1 MIKHPKP
8 MLTRLSRSYLS
19 WRHLLLLAFATLLVI
34 GQTSPPPGSLAAGNL
49 ATGSSVI
56 TIAATADTPS
66 SLFAFILAGGT
77 IGMII
82 ILLSFVGLG
91 LVIDAFVKIREDDL
105 LPDQLA
111 KQAINLARQGQFTEL
126 KTVCKTDNSMLG
138 QILSHAIEEGDL
150 GLDAVREHI
159 EHEGNR
165 QLTRLHQRVGLI
177 GLIASIA
184 PMLGLLG
191 TVVGMID
198 SFQILGLS
206 KGVAGPDDL
215 AVGISK
221 ALVTTCMGLI
231 VAVPLIFFHAYFRD
245 KVTRISNETSA
256 ICERILRVIAVV
268 LTRQQQQQQRKV

>member
-1 MIKHPKP
+1 MNTPTCQLARRKRKLPISW
-8 MLTRLSRSYLS
+8 LRLAILGFAA
-19 WRHLLLLAFATLLVI
+19 LLMI
-34 GQTSPPPGSLAAGNL
+34 GQVSPAAPGSPP
-49 ATGSSVI
+49 
-56 TIAATADTPS
+56 DTSGVPS
-66 SLFAFILAGGT
+66 SLFAFIVAGGW
-77 IGMII
+77 IGVVI

-91 LVIDAFVKIREDDL
+91 LVIDAFVKIRQDDL
-105 LPDQLA
+105 LPEALS
-111 KQAINLARQGQFTEL
+111 KQAVSLARQGQFTEL
-126 KTVCKTDNSMLG
+126 KNTCKEDDSMLG
-138 QILSHAIEEGDL
+138 QILSYAIEEGEL
-150 GLDAVREHI
+150 GLDAVREQI

-177 GLIASIA
+177 GLIASIT

-198 SFQILGLS
+198 SFQVLGLS

-221 ALVTTCMGLI
+221 ALVTTCMGLV

-268 LTRQQQQQQRKV
+268 LTRQQQMMQQQKKV

>member
-1 MIKHPKP
+1 MIQPHCY
-8 MLTRLSRSYLS
+8 LTGKRDAKLTWCRLSMLG
-19 WRHLLLLAFATLLVI
+19 LVSLMFI
-34 GQTSPPPGSLAAGNL
+34 GQSTPPGGAAD
-49 ATGSSVI
+49 T
-56 TIAATADTPS
+56 TPS
-66 SLFAFILAGGT
+66 SLFAFIVAGGT
-77 IGMII
+77 IGVVI
-82 ILLSFVGLG
+82 ILLSFVGMG
-91 LVIDAFVKIREDDL
+91 LVIDAFVKIRQDDL
-105 LPDQLA
+105 LPDTLC
-111 KQAINLARQGQFTEL
+111 KQAVTLARQGQFTEL
-126 KTVCKTDNSMLG
+126 KNTCKADNSMLG
-138 QILSHAIEEGDL
+138 QILSHAIEEGEL

-206 KGVAGPDDL
+206 KGVAGPDEL

-221 ALVTTCMGLI
+221 ALVTTCMGLV

-268 LTRQQQQQQRKV
+268 LTRQQQMMQQQQKKV

>member
-1 MIKHPKP
+1 MKH
-8 MLTRLSRSYLS
+8 
-19 WRHLLLLAFATLLVI
+19 I
-34 GQTSPPPGSLAAGNL
+34 
-49 ATGSSVI
+49 
-56 TIAATADTPS
+56 TPS
-66 SLFAFILAGGT
+66 SLIKKSTQLTWPKVMGLGLASLILMGQGEIPSTDTPLNLFAFILAGGT
-77 IGMII
+77 IGFVI
-82 ILLSFVGLG
+82 ILLSFAGVG
-91 LVIDAFVKIREDDL
+91 LVIDAAVKIRQDDL
-105 LPDQLA
+105 LPDALT
-111 KQAINLARQGQFTEL
+111 KEAINLARQGHFTEL
-126 KTVCKTDNSMLG
+126 KNTCKADNSMLG

-184 PMLGLLG
+184 PVLGLLG

-198 SFQILGLS
+198 SFQVLGLS
-206 KGVAGPDDL
+206 KGTAAPDQL

-221 ALVTTCMGLI
+221 ALVTTCMGLV
-231 VAVPLIFFHAYFRD
+231 VAVPMVFFHAYFRD

-268 LTRQQQQQQRKV
+268 LTRQQNQQNQQNKNI

>member
-1 MIKHPKP
+1 MKQTHCHLACTKRTQLTWPK
-8 MLTRLSRSYLS
+8 LSLLGVAA
-19 WRHLLLLAFATLLVI
+19 LLLIAQTAPMPAATP
-34 GQTSPPPGSLAAGNL
+34 TS
-49 ATGSSVI
+49 SSV
-56 TIAATADTPS
+56 
-66 SLFAFILAGGT
+66 FAFITAGGW
-77 IGMII
+77 IGVVI

-91 LVIDAFVKIREDDL
+91 LVFDAFVKIRQDDL
-105 LPDQLA
+105 LPESLS
-111 KQAINLARQGQFTEL
+111 KQAVNLARQGQFTEL
-126 KTVCKTDNSMLG
+126 KNTCKADNSMLG
-138 QILSHAIEEGDL
+138 QILSHAIEEGEL

-198 SFQILGLS
+198 SFQVLGLS
-206 KGVAGPDDL
+206 KGVAGPDQL

-256 ICERILRVIAVV
+256 ICERVLRVIAVV
-268 LTRQQQQQQRKV
+268 LTRQQQMLQQQQKKV